1 MTVRELVP
9 GWVEWLGPV
18 LFLTAMVVVIGLVP
32 VAAVRITLRRLRAA
46 DHWTVRARDVYAA
59 RMAVVWGLLIVP
71 AASLLLST
79 QAVGPLAP
87 ASPWLFG
94 TAGALAAIAVASTTS
109 WRLEGS
115 VLGQPVGELRRYLTV
130 VAVRWLPLVAIIA
143 LGISAPSRLASP
155 WMTAW
160 IVTALLL
167 GLGLRLQPT
176 WLAKTRLARPAGR
189 TLDTMVREAGDRL
202 GVEVRSV
209 LVIDHHLPN
218 AFAFPWL
225 RTVAFTKGAVAT
237 LGHDELEAVTL
248 HELGHLNEP
257 GAMVFLRQAVHFV
270 WIPVAALRPIHGS
283 FGVVGVIAVLAA
295 LVALLVVVRRLA
307 TRMEARSDAQVLEHV
322 HESTVYARAL
332 EKLYRIGNIPA
343 VLKRAPHGQ
352 LHQRLETA
360 GVAPDFT
367 PPAPPS
373 IRVLLAC
380 AVTAGILALALVALP
395 SILST
400 RSSVDSPT
408 PALVALSLGGYGSW
422 PYERLGQLA
431 EAEGDLDRALV
442 WYEAAAEITTDPYRL
457 AHVGYLQ
464 AATGR
469 CNDARDTMQR
479 LEHSG
484 PTAGDF
490 SYASEWLE
498 WCRLGAEAAR
508 LP

>member
-9 GWVEWLGPV
+9 GWVEWLGPL
-18 LFLTAMVVVIGLVP
+18 LFLTAMAAVIGLVP
-32 VAAVRITLRRLRAA
+32 VTAVRLTLRRLGAA
-46 DHWTVRARDVYAA
+46 DHWTVRAREVYAA
-59 RMAVVWGLLIVP
+59 RMAVLWGLLIVP

-79 QAVGPLAP
+79 QAVGPLTP

-94 TAGALAAIAVASTTS
+94 TAGALAAIAVASITS
-109 WRLEGS
+109 WWLEGS
-115 VLGQPVGELRRYLTV
+115 VLGHPVGELRRYLTL
-130 VAVRWLPLVAIIA
+130 VALRWLPLVAIIA

-155 WMTAW
+155 WMAAW
-160 IVTALLL
+160 MVTALLL
-167 GLGLRLQPT
+167 GLELRFQPR
-176 WLAKTRLARPAGR
+176 WLAKTRLARSAGR
-189 TLDTMVREAGDRL
+189 RLDTMVRKAGERL

-218 AFAFPWL
+218 AFAYPWL
-225 RTVAFTKGAVAT
+225 RTVAFTNGAVAA
-237 LGHDELEAVTL
+237 LEPDELEAVTL

-257 GAMVFLRQAVHFV
+257 GAMVFLRQAVHFA

-283 FGVVGVIAVLAA
+283 FGIVGVIAVLAT
-295 LVALLVVVRRLA
+295 LVTLLAVVQRLA
-307 TRMEARSDAQVLEHV
+307 RSMEKRSDAQVVEHV
-322 HESTVYARAL
+322 HESTAYARAL
-332 EKLYRIGNIPA
+332 EKMYRIGNIPA

-352 LHQRLETA
+352 LHQRLEIA

-373 IRVLLAC
+373 LRTLLAC
-380 AVTAGILALALVALP
+380 GVAAGILAFSLVALP
-395 SILST
+395 TILSM
-400 RSSVDSPT
+400 RSSVDSPA

-422 PYERLGQLA
+422 PFDRLGQLA

-442 WYEAAAEITTDPYRL
+442 WYEAAAGITNDPYRL
-457 AHVGYLQ
+457 AHLGYLQ
-464 AATGR
+464 AATGH
-469 CNDARDTMQR
+469 CDEARQTLHR
-479 LEHSG
+479 LEHSE

-498 WCRLGAEAAR
+498 WCRPPAEAAG